1 MTRKAIDWETVEIHY
16 RAGIRSLKDI
26 GEEFGVSAPG
36 ILKRAKR
43 DGWMRDLSEKIRA
56 KADAQVNAAAVNA
69 SVNVETSASEREI
82 IDANA
87 QAIVS
92 VRLGQRR
99 DISRAQRVLAN
110 LWTEI
115 EHQSGVEAA
124 EMLANLG
131 EIMRAEDDAGRDKL
145 NDLYRKIISLPERVK
160 TGKDLVD
167 SLVKLQ
173 TREDL
178 AFGLVTPGLPDD
190 SATGKSRVM
199 IEFVRPPRR
208 REEDDE

>member
-1 MTRKAIDWETVEIHY
+1 MEKKAPDWEKIELDY
-16 RAGIRSLKDI
+16 RAGVKTLREIAGDH
-26 GEEFGVSAPG
+26 G
-36 ILKRAKR
+36 ISHGAINKRAKR
-43 DGWMRDLSEKIRA
+43 DGWSRDLSSKIAA
-56 KADAQVNAAAVNA
+56 KVDELVSKAAV
-69 SVNVETSASEREI
+69 SSEVSKASEREI
-82 IDANA
+82 VDANA

-173 TREDL
+173 TREDV

-190 SATGKSRVM
+190 SVTGKSRVM

-208 REEDDE
+208 EEDDE

>member
-1 MTRKAIDWETVEIHY
+1 MEKKAPDWEKIELDY
-16 RAGIRSLKDI
+16 RAGVKTLRQIA
-26 GEEFGVSAPG
+26 EEHG
-36 ILKRAKR
+36 ISHGAINKRAKR
-43 DGWMRDLSEKIRA
+43 DGWSRDLSSKIAA
-56 KADAQVNAAAVNA
+56 KVDELVSKSAV
-69 SVNVETSASEREI
+69 SSEVSKETKVSEREI
-82 IDANA
+82 VDANA

-92 VRLGQRR
+92 VRMGQRR

-131 EIMRAEDDAGRDKL
+131 EIVRAEDDAGRDKL

-208 REEDDE
+208 EEDDE